1 MNLKKN
7 IKMNNLL
14 TIMLIEDDAIEVM
27 KFKRVLKSL
36 SKEHKIIE
44 ATNGED
50 ALAYLNKRES
60 LPDIILLDL
69 NMPKMNGLDFLK
81 IIKNDDILKF
91 LPTIILT
98 TSSNQKDLLE
108 VYKYGIAGYITKPL
122 KYEDYVEKV
131 NILLNYWTINELI
144 AK

>member
-1 MNLKKN
+1 
-7 IKMNNLL
+7 
-14 TIMLIEDDAIEVM
+14 MLIEDDAIEVM

>member
-1 MNLKKN
+1 
-7 IKMNNLL
+7 
-14 TIMLIEDDAIEVM
+14 MLIEDDAIEVM

-131 NILLNYWTINELI
+131 NILLN
-144 AK
+144 

>member
-1 MNLKKN
+1 
-7 IKMNNLL
+7 MNNLL

-36 SKEHKIIE
+36 SLDHKIIK

-50 ALAYLNKRES
+50 ALVYLNKRES

-108 VYKYGIAGYITKPL
+108 VYKYGIAGYITKLL

-131 NILLNYWTINELI
+131 NILLNYWSINELI

>member
-1 MNLKKN
+1 LNLKKN

>member
-1 MNLKKN
+1 
-7 IKMNNLL
+7 MNNLL